1 MICDSGTGFPLK
13 SGSNNN
19 LQTGVTTPATSNR
32 E

>member
-1 MICDSGTGFPLK
+1 MIYDSGTGFPLK

-19 LQTGVTTPATSNR
+19 LQTGVTTPQPNNR